1 MAVRSDRYKVS
12 VLGTVWMLLRR
23 PVMMKREFFTA
34 IASRLCSAYITGK
47 VRRTIQIATSARH
60 FADGPMTPAG
70 YAILAFTVGAMLL
83 AAILTTCWARVGIGS
98 VFRVGCWFS

>member
-1 MAVRSDRYKVS
+1 
-12 VLGTVWMLLRR
+12 
-23 PVMMKREFFTA
+23 MMKSEFFTA
-34 IASRLCSAYITGK
+34 IASRLCSAYITGQ
-47 VRRTIQIATSARH
+47 VRRTIQIVTRARQWAA
-60 FADGPMTPAG
+60 FADGPMTPSG